1 MKCDMCGENDAIYH
15 FTEVIDGKIKV
26 YHLCAACAAKKG
38 GIPYPVIKKEKEEE
52 NIKCP
57 ECGLTYKE
65 FTQTGKFGCPECYNT
80 FREKIKPL
88 LIKIHNSSQH
98 SGKILIKDER
108 TITLKRN
115 IRQLRKELKKAL
127 GTESYET
134 AAKIKEEL
142 NHYEEELKNL

>member
-15 FTEVIDGKIKV
+15 FTEVVDGKIKE
-26 YHLCAACAAKKG
+26 YHLCAKCAAKKG
-38 GIPYPVIKKEKEEE
+38 EIPFSVVKRKEED
-52 NIKCP
+52 IKCP

-88 LIKIHNSSQH
+88 LIKVHNSSQH

-108 TITLKRN
+108 IITLKRN
-115 IRQLRKELKKAL
+115 IRQLRKKLKKAL
-127 GTESYET
+127 EVESYEN